1 MDTTLHLGMGDGIH
15 VWGGDRKVV
24 DKIEFPWESE
34 IPLTCRKCDRAKYA
48 YALAREAYRLQKEN
62 EEIRGALRDAMRIG
76 GERVSEAVRKWCGA

>member
-1 MDTTLHLGMGDGIH
+1 MDTAVHLGMEDGIH
-15 VWGGDRKVV
+15 VWGGDLAMV

-76 GERVSEAVRKWCGA
+76 GERVSEAVRKWMGA

>member
-1 MDTTLHLGMGDGIH
+1 M
-15 VWGGDRKVV
+15 V

-48 YALAREAYRLQKEN
+48 YALAHEVYRLRNEN
-62 EEIRGALRDAMRIG
+62 EAIRAAMRDAMRIG